1 MNQNHLNSP
10 GNYITELCKKYD
22 NFILSGNFYSEMCED
37 AMLELSSVY
46 NLKNVVKKPTCYK
59 NIGNPSCIDP
69 ILTNK
74 SRSFIK
80 TSVIETGLLDFHR
93 VTIMKTTF
101 QKQTPKVLNYRNYK
115 NFDNEKFNIDLV
127 NKLNELNNHDLYGVN
142 CDEFE
147 NIYFHF

>member
-1 MNQNHLNSP
+1 MYNHKNL
-10 GNYITELCKKYD
+10 
-22 NFILSGNFYSEMCED
+22 
-37 AMLELSSVY
+37 
-46 NLKNVVKKPTCYK
+46 LKNPRVK
-59 NIGNPSCIDP
+59 NIGNPRCIDP

-93 VTIMKTTF
+93 VTIMNTTF
-101 QKQTPKVLNYRNYK
+101 QKQTSKILNYRNYK

-127 NKLNELNNHDLYGVN
+127 NKLNELNNHDQYGIN